1 MLPSSQPAPKRRA
14 LTMLLARCP
23 RWVAALM
30 VSALLVFAYDALSMA
45 AASAG
50 ADAESGGATTSTDTA
65 DVATTGVT
73 ITLYNGQHESLTEAL
88 VKDFEARSG
97 IAVKVRSGEG
107 DMLANQIVAEGKRS
121 PADVIY
127 TEDSP
132 PLTLLAE
139 KGLLA
144 KVDADTLS
152 KVAPQWSGKN
162 GDWVGVSARA
172 RVIIYNPSLISKED
186 LPASIMDLSQPS
198 WKGKVAIAPTSGSFQ
213 AQITAVREMKG
224 EAAAKQWL
232 EGLARNAKRYNGNFA
247 ILQAVDRGEIALGL
261 INHYYWYIK
270 AAEVG
275 ADNMHSQLYYFG
287 HGDPGALINVSGAA
301 VLASSK
307 HPEAAQKFL
316 AYLVSKEGQE
326 VLARASFEYPLGS
339 SVKTTK
345 PLKPFD
351 TLEPPDIIPQDL
363 GDNEKSLQLM
373 REVGLL

>member
-1 MLPSSQPAPKRRA
+1 MPATP
-14 LTMLLARCP
+14 
-23 RWVAALM
+23 
-30 VSALLVFAYDALSMA
+30 
-45 AASAG
+45 AG
-50 ADAESGGATTSTDTA
+50 TA
-65 DVATTGVT
+65 DVATSGVT
-73 ITLYNGQHESLTEAL
+73 ITLYNGQHQSLTNAL

-97 IAVKVRSGEG
+97 ITVKVRSGES

-144 KVDADTLS
+144 KVDANTLS

-172 RVIIYNPSLISKED
+172 RVVVYNPSLISEKD
-186 LPASIMDLSQPS
+186 LPHSIMDLSQPS
-198 WKGKVAIAPTSGSFQ
+198 WKGKVAIAPTSGAFQ
-213 AQITAVREMKG
+213 AQITAVRKLEG
-224 EAAAKQWL
+224 ETAAKQWL
-232 EGLARNAKRYNGNFA
+232 KGLARNAKRYNSNA
-247 ILQAVDRGEIALGL
+247 AVLEAVGRGEVALGL

-301 VLASSK
+301 VLASSR
-307 HPEAAQKFL
+307 HPQAAQQFL
-316 AYLVSKEGQE
+316 AYLVSEEGQE
-326 VLARASFEYPLGS
+326 TLAHASFEYPLGS
-339 SVKTTK
+339 GVKTSK
-345 PLKPFD
+345 PLKPFA

-363 GDNEKSLQLM
+363 GDNQKTLQLM
-373 REVGLL
+373 REVGLI